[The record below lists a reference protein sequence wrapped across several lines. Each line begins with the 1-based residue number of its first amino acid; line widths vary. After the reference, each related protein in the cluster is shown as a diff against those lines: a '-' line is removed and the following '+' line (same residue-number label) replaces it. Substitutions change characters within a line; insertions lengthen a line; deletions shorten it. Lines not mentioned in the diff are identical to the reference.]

1 MEYINPLTSTSYV
14 VLFYHKRKIMF
25 GEFIKQIRS
34 QKRLGLREF
43 CIASDCDPSNWSK
56 IERGL
61 LPPPQDVEVLNR
73 IVVILGLS
81 ETSKER
87 DLIFDYAAI
96 DAGKIPKYVLDDAEL
111 VKRLPVFFRTA
122 AGKKPTEEE
131 LKMLAEIL
139 RSA

>member
-1 MEYINPLTSTSYV
+1 
-14 VLFYHKRKIMF
+14 MF

-34 QKRLGLREF
+34 KKRLGLREF

-56 IERGL
+56 IERGM
-61 LPPPQDVEVLNR
+61 LPPPQDAAVLNR
-73 IVVILGLS
+73 IVAILGVS

-131 LKMLAEIL
+131 LKTLAEIL

>member
-1 MEYINPLTSTSYV
+1 
-14 VLFYHKRKIMF
+14 MF
-25 GEFIKQIRS
+25 GELIKQLRS
-34 QKRLGLREF
+34 LKRLGLREF
-43 CIASDCDPSNWSK
+43 CIATDCDPSNWSK
-56 IERGL
+56 IERGM
-61 LPPPQDVEVLNR
+61 LPPPQDEDTLNR
-73 IVVILGLS
+73 IALILGVS

-122 AGKKPTEEE
+122 TGKKPSEEE
-131 LKMLAEIL
+131 LKTLAKIL

>member
-1 MEYINPLTSTSYV
+1 
-14 VLFYHKRKIMF
+14 MF
-25 GEFIKQIRS
+25 GEFIKKLRS
-34 QKRLGLREF
+34 ERRLGLREF

-56 IERGL
+56 VERGL
-61 LPPPQDVEVLNR
+61 LPPPQDAQVLNR

-87 DLIFDYAAI
+87 DLIFDSAAI
-96 DAGKIPKYVLDDAEL
+96 DAGKIPKYVLEDAEL

-122 AGKKPTEEE
+122 TGKKPTEEE
-131 LKMLAEIL
+131 LKTLAEIL